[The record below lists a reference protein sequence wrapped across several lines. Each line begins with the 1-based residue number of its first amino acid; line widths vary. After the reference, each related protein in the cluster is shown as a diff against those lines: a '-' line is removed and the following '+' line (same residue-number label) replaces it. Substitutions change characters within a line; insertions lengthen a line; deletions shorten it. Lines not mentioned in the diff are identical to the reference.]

1 MVSERDGKMIE
12 PNSQNVNCPRCHRQE
27 VHFDCEIGF
36 YCTACGRE
44 FSPEEAKVLVEQQ
57 VFQTDTD

>member
-1 MVSERDGKMIE
+1 
-12 PNSQNVNCPRCHRQE
+12 

-44 FSPEEAKVLVEQQ
+44 FNSEEAKVLVENQ